1 MEGSESEAV
10 FDACDLN
17 PQRFINE
24 VLNAADDL
32 LDGAFQFCLQQAS
45 IITGC
50 GEKQSDELAKGVSYL
65 HNMTQEILDKRM
77 NIWEKYCLR
86 HCFAVPEGFLLRK
99 TQDLSVENLSLQEG
113 GYEAELDS
121 HLSSLRGKLDA
132 VGKELSELHREIQA
146 LEKQASLNNSYDA
159 SIARALQLYEQNS
172 THEMFQEV
180 KKVASVLK
188 SKAETMQNKRTKEME
203 PLIAGKMNSPSKR
216 QHVLDNHDLSVSLD
230 DVRGVLT
237 VLKSM

>member
-24 VLNAADDL
+24 VLNASDDL

-65 HNMTQEILDKRM
+65 RNMTQGILDKRM

-86 HCFAVPEGFLLRK
+86 HCFSVPEGFLLQK

-113 GYEAELDS
+113 GSEAELDS
-121 HLSSLRGKLDA
+121 QLSSLREKLAA
-132 VGKELSELHREIQA
+132 VGKESSELHREIQA

-159 SIARALQLYEQNS
+159 SIAEALQLYEPNS

-180 KKVASVLK
+180 RKVASVLQA
-188 SKAETMQNKRTKEME
+188 KAETMQIKRAKDME
-203 PLIAGKMNSPSKR
+203 PLIAGKINSPSKR
-216 QHVLDNHDLSVSLD
+216 QHVFDNHDLTASLE
-230 DVRGVLT
+230 
-237 VLKSM
+237 